1 MFNKKST
8 NIFGNNHGT
17 IISAVLIMSLMIVST
32 VPFIPEA
39 EAHNPI
45 CKLLPTKTYYTP
57 VIYIEEPRANRP
69 SAGGVSL
76 GANVSPGDS
85 LAYVFLY
92 KIEGAG
98 CKNALDIT
106 KIWASD
112 GLFTGGSE
120 RTGEDYIK
128 STKYK
133 HYNSTWVTTH
143 ERNQGDRETD
153 SMYYYSFDG
162 ETDGLSNQYETFPD
176 DEKLGA
182 SEDLLS
188 VDYLTD
194 TSLGFN
200 KGGGGIPA
208 SGASYN
214 DHTLSYYK
222 NIFRGYEN
230 DYKTKHGYIDIHPGY
245 YRDNWKMC
253 DDKQSCAGNGGG
265 SVTVRI
271 KYDKLVAHTCPGPP
285 PYHCHIQKTIYKTRT
300 LATGIEVTEPIIN
313 VDMKV
318 ILINDHDG
326 YLYNNMDG
334 SFYSGD
340 YFAVKTNVD
349 MKYAERKHIRLD
361 AAHLY
366 DSDTLDPVFEKECW
380 NVGGCTAIFE
390 PDSVPYAN
398 LWGPKGSEFFM
409 YSKTILI
416 DKPLEWDLE
425 FGESIHVY
433 KLLKTC
439 ETCVEVSRI
448 ESLRTS
454 VAAYNINRGPT
465 TLDDV
470 GASVSSCDDIELY
483 DDRKINGDPGYRYCK
498 IIISDSTRYNQVL
511 PTYDTT
517 PIIKDDRLVAGVGPP
532 SGGEYLDLDRV
543 PYEPVWTWKPFI
555 IYDDDGEFAI
565 DNRLGV
571 AIHYHGSN
579 GVDHHE
585 KYPLTYYQNKHKS
598 LLTPLSS
605 LFYPNIT
612 ENAGDRPTDIT
623 NPTIPVEDAHF
634 NGLNPHGVYRY
645 LTEDCRKNYYN
656 ITARCDDG
664 DTYISTGISGNYLIA
679 SIISGGHDEVDK
691 FANYKVSE
699 KARTD
704 TNNLQPVATLI
715 VFEDRRSK
723 LNGITH
729 YPSGVDINNN
739 PVFKFIEPANITDA
753 SGNLLIKYNN
763 DTNSKHYGTMYE
775 DVLVQFK
782 HRIPPVLLVAVY
794 NNSTEST
801 AYLKDKEDYEDD
813 DLTNAE
819 RNIKREYTTQRIV
832 ISEEYL
838 EAAIEHTKE
847 VIKNTASANVLGNEL
862 TWFVP
867 FEGYTSYDSVVT
879 NYSYYSNATIP
890 MPHEYNYSL
899 YAENVFLLT
908 TSEGLIQSGSN
919 VVIKSTKIDTQS
931 LDHLE
936 NTSISETEGLLWGG
950 TINSLN
956 DTAFLTNNKTAMFIT
971 EGYGSITIDHNMAS
985 VFDVLANGTRPL
997 PIEGN
1002 NNNEEGESYQY
1013 EQYAYSEPR
1022 SSYILISSFANK
1034 NVPFADVYKYPTNRL
1049 VMPFNITSVDSE
1061 GVTKPL
1067 TIELDIVPLNHI
1079 ERLINKNSI
1088 VNEEREEEIKALF
1101 EEGGGYF
1108 NHTDIEKK
1116 EAKDRVTSRI
1126 YNYNQSELDDK
1137 INRGLVPNSK
1147 PINIEDTY
1155 VEDESQEPVIPT
1167 KFEDYVYEKAI
1178 ADSNDRGMAAIIKD
1192 RAPAPEV
1199 HTTTEDGI
1207 IIEHIRLLSTVIPEV
1222 SEVIAEGD
1230 LVSNES
1236 TDTAFGEVDIHDL
1249 CGNISGGGGYSDFVD
1264 KYHNKN
1270 EGWKQDKYMTSRTT
1284 YDLETGEKG
1293 VKLDSACALA
1303 DVREEDEQL
1312 ENSINPLLIT
1322 IKISG
1327 HPDLNNHNSEI
1338 FKNSQNATNIVYE
1351 VDNGNGSFS
1360 TEIFYFAAI
1369 AEDGYNVKIN
1379 TDRDNILNATR
1390 KANTLYIPHNDNFG
1404 KIININNQTMDCP
1417 EFRTCSYEL
1426 NYNTGNFTVTNQWG
1440 GQAVITLNTALQLQ
1454 PSGSELSDIPI
1465 TQEYSWTLA
1474 VVTMTVIGFIYSG
1487 IWLHKKGIV

>member
-1 MFNKKST
+1 
-8 NIFGNNHGT
+8 
-17 IISAVLIMSLMIVST
+17 MSLMIVST

-39 EAHNPI
+39 EAHFPV
-45 CKLLPTKTYYTP
+45 CHHTPAPKTYYTP

-92 KIEGAG
+92 GINGDGCLTLDEIE
-98 CKNALDIT
+98 KT
-106 KIWASD
+106 TSSD
-112 GLFTGGSE
+112 GMFNVPGGARDT

-128 STKYK
+128 STEYK

-162 ETDGLSNQYETFPD
+162 ETDGLYKQYETFPD
-176 DEKLGA
+176 PEKLGA
-182 SEDLLS
+182 PDRLS

-194 TSLGFN
+194 TSLKFN
-200 KGGGGIPA
+200 GRGGGIPA

-214 DHTLSYYK
+214 DYNISYYED
-222 NIFRGYEN
+222 IFRGAKNNFFSQFDKAKALY
-230 DYKTKHGYIDIHPGY
+230 GYIDTHPGY
-245 YRDNWKMC
+245 YMGSWKMC
-253 DDKQSCAGNGGG
+253 NDKQLDLCNSNGGG
-265 SVTVRI
+265 LSTTTIQYTER
-271 KYDKLVAHTCPGPP
+271 YGYTCKNPP
-285 PYHCHIQKTIYKTRT
+285 RHCHDTRT
-300 LATGIEVTEPIIN
+300 ITVSNIPITSGIEVTEPIIG

-318 ILINDHDG
+318 ILMNDHDG

-349 MKYAERKHIRLD
+349 MKYAERKHIRMD
-361 AAHLY
+361 ASHLY

-380 NVGGCTAIFE
+380 NGGGCTAIFE

-398 LWGPKGSEFFM
+398 PWKVGYVNTELSNTEYFFM
-409 YSKTILI
+409 YAETILI
-416 DKPLEWDLE
+416 EKPLEWDLE

-439 ETCVEVSRI
+439 KRCEEVSRI

-454 VAAYNINRGPT
+454 VAAYNINSGPT

-470 GASVSSCDDIELY
+470 GASVSSCDDIDLY
-483 DDRKINGDPGYRYCK
+483 DDRKSGDPGYRYCK
-498 IIISDSTRYNQVL
+498 IVISDSTRYNQVL
-511 PTYDTT
+511 PIYDTT
-517 PIIKDDRLVAGVGPP
+517 PIIKDDRLLAGVGPP

-543 PYEPVWTWKPFI
+543 PYVPIWTWKPFVV
-555 IYDDDGEFAI
+555 YDDDGEFAI

-579 GVDHHE
+579 GVLHHE

-605 LFYPNIT
+605 LFYPTIT
-612 ENAGDRPTDIT
+612 ENAGDRPTDPT
-623 NPTIPVEDAHF
+623 NPTIPTKEAHF

-664 DTYISTGISGNYLIA
+664 DTYISTGISGNYLIGSLIA
-679 SIISGGHDEVDK
+679 GKDSVDA
-691 FANYKVSE
+691 FATYNVSE

-704 TNNLQPVATLI
+704 TNDLQPTNELI

-723 LNGITH
+723 LNGIWH
-729 YPSGVDINNN
+729 NPSGVDINNN
-739 PVFKFIEPANITDA
+739 PSLKFIESANITDA

-763 DTNSKHYGTMYE
+763 DTNSPHYGTMYE
-775 DVLVQFK
+775 DALVSFKNRISTAVLVES
-782 HRIPPVLLVAVY
+782 Y

-801 AYLKDKEDYEDD
+801 AYLKDKEDYENDN
-813 DLTNAE
+813 LTDAV
-819 RNIKREYTTQRIV
+819 RNISREYVTQRIV

-838 EAAIEHTKE
+838 KKAIEYTKE
-847 VIKNTASANVLGNEL
+847 VIQNATSTESVLGNDLVAFIPREIYRS
-862 TWFVP
+862 F
-867 FEGYTSYDSVVT
+867 DNVVT
-879 NYSYYSNATIP
+879 NYSEYNNYTIP
-890 MPHEYNYSL
+890 VPPEYNYL
-899 YAENVFLLT
+899 AYAERFFLPT
-908 TSEGLIQSGSN
+908 TSEGLIQSGPKK
-919 VVIKSTKIDTQS
+919 VIQMS
-931 LDHLE
+931 LNINLEPINHLE

-950 TINSLN
+950 AINSLN

-971 EGYGSITIDHNMAS
+971 EGYGSVTINHNMAS
-985 VFDVLANGTRPL
+985 VFGVLANGTRPL
-997 PIEGN
+997 PVEGN

-1022 SSYILISSFANK
+1022 SSYILISSFANQRIQ
-1034 NVPFADVYKYPTNRL
+1034 FADVYKYPTNRL

-1061 GVTKPL
+1061 GMTKPL

-1079 ERLINKNSI
+1079 ERLINKNS
-1088 VNEEREEEIKALF
+1088 VVSEERKKEIEKMF
-1101 EEGGGYF
+1101 EEGGYSNFTG
-1108 NHTDIEKK
+1108 IEKT
-1116 EAKDRVTSRI
+1116 EAEDRLKSRI
-1126 YNYNQSELDDK
+1126 YNYNQSELDEK
-1137 INRGLVPNSK
+1137 LTRLVPNSK

-1155 VEDESQEPVIPT
+1155 VVDESQEPVIPT
-1167 KFEDYVYEKAI
+1167 RFEDYVYEKAI
-1178 ADSNDRGMAAIIKD
+1178 ADTNDRGMAAIIKD

-1199 HTTTEDGI
+1199 HAKTKDGI
-1207 IIEHIRLLSTVIPEV
+1207 INEHIRLLSTVIPEV

-1230 LVSNES
+1230 VVSNES
-1236 TDTAFGEVDIHDL
+1236 TDTAYGEVDIHNL
-1249 CGNISGGGGYSDFVD
+1249 CGDITGGDGYTDFVD
-1264 KYHNKN
+1264 KYYKDNA
-1270 EGWKQDKYMTSRTT
+1270 GWQRSEHMTSRTT
-1284 YDLETGEKG
+1284 YNLETGEKG
-1293 VKLDSACALA
+1293 IKLDSACALA

-1312 ENSINPLLIT
+1312 ENSINPILIT

-1327 HPDLNNHNSEI
+1327 HEDLNDHNPEI

-1360 TEIFYFAAI
+1360 TEIFYLVAI
-1369 AEDGYNVKIN
+1369 AENGYNVKIN
-1379 TDRDNILNATR
+1379 TDRDNVLNATR
-1390 KANTLYIPHNDNFG
+1390 KANTLYIPHDDNFG
-1404 KIININNQTMDCP
+1404 KIIAINNQTMDCP
-1417 EFRTCSYEL
+1417 EFRTCSYDL
-1426 NYNTGNFTVTNQWG
+1426 NYHTGNFTVTNQWG
-1440 GQAVITLNTALQLQ
+1440 GQAIITLNTALQLQ
-1454 PSGSELSDIPI
+1454 PTGSELSDIPI
-1465 TQEYSWTLA
+1465 TQEYSWSLA
-1474 VVTMTVIGFIYSG
+1474 VFVMVVIGFVYSG